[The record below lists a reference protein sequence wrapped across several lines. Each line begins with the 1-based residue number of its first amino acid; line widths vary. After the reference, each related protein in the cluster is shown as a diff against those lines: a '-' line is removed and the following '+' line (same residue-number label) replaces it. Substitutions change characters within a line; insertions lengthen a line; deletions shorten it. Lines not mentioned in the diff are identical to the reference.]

1 MIPPM
6 STAVASANIIGDGVN
21 RDFASSL
28 MNSSSLS
35 SCLLV
40 VMWDPADL
48 SPQPGRP
55 NYVNT
60 FLADGRTAVSCP
72 FAP

>member
-40 VMWDPADL
+40 VMWDPRR
-48 SPQPGRP
+48 SQP
-55 NYVNT
+55 
-60 FLADGRTAVSCP
+60 TAR
-72 FAP
+72 